1 MSVPDLFRLDG
12 KLALA
17 TGRHRGIK
25 PAVAES
31 PASAGADAAGV
42 SRSLEAEGSEAERP
56 TGRIIFLASP
66 LSFQCGIL
74 ASARLAGAAV
84 FLASP
89 APDSV
94 HGGWLASETGPG
106 V

>member
-1 MSVPDLFRLDG
+1 MSVPDQFRLDG

-17 TGRHRGIK
+17 TGRHRGIM

-66 LSFQCGIL
+66 
-74 ASARLAGAAV
+74 
-84 FLASP
+84 

-94 HGGWLASETGPG
+94 HGGWLASQTGPG